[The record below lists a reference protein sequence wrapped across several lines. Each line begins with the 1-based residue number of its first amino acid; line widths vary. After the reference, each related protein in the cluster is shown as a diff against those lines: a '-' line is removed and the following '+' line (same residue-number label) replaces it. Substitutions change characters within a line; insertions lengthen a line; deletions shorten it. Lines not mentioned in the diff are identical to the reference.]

1 MRIGK
6 VIGNVT
12 LGRVHET
19 LVGGTLKLVVPL
31 TLAELA
37 SDVAPQ
43 GESLVMWDDLGA
55 GLGETVCFSEGG
67 EAVQPFKPN
76 VKPVDAYLAAI
87 LDKLNLDQGLIR
99 EMTKGQALSTK

>member
-12 LGRVHET
+12 LSRVHET

-31 TLAELA
+31 TLSELTAETE
-37 SDVAPQ
+37 PQ
-43 GESLVMWDDLGA
+43 GESLVVWDDLGA
-55 GLGETVCFSEGG
+55 GVGETVCFSEGG

-87 LDKLNLDQGLIR
+87 LDNVNLDRELI
-99 EMTKGQALSTK
+99 EGMTNYQ

>member
-12 LGRVHET
+12 LSRVHET

-31 TLAELA
+31 SLAELTA
-37 SDVAPQ
+37 DDQPQ
-43 GESLVMWDDLGA
+43 GESLVAWDDLGA
-55 GLGETVCFSEGG
+55 GLGERVCFSEGG

-87 LDKLNLDQGLIR
+87 LDNVNLDQRLIK
-99 EMTKGQALSTK
+99 EMTNSQ

>member
-12 LGRVHET
+12 LSQVHET

-37 SDVAPQ
+37 ADAVPQ
-43 GESLVMWDDLGA
+43 GESLVVWDDLGA
-55 GLGETVCFSEGG
+55 GVGEMVCFSEGG

-87 LDKLNLDQGLIR
+87 LDNVNLDQDLVKRMAI
-99 EMTKGQALSTK
+99 

>member
-12 LGRVHET
+12 LSTQHESIR
-19 LVGGTLKLVVPL
+19 GSGLKLVVPL

-37 SDVAPQ
+37 SGAAPQ
-43 GESLVMWDDLGA
+43 ADTLVLWDDLNA
-55 GLGETVCFSEGG
+55 GVGDTVCFSEGG

-87 LDKLNLDQGLIR
+87 LDDVHLDRGTIEKLT
-99 EMTKGQALSTK
+99 TK

>member
-19 LVGGTLKLVVPL
+19 LVGGTFKLVVPL
-31 TLAELA
+31 ALAELNND
-37 SDVAPQ
+37 SQPQ
-43 GESLVMWDDLGA
+43 GDSLVVWDDLGA

-67 EAVQPFKPN
+67 EAVQPFKPA
-76 VKPVDAYLAAI
+76 VKPVDAYLSAI
-87 LDKLNLDQGLIR
+87 LDNVNLDQKLVQKLINN
-99 EMTKGQALSTK
+99 

>member
-12 LGRVHET
+12 LSRVHET

-31 TLAELA
+31 TLAELIA
-37 SDVAPQ
+37 DAEPQ
-43 GESLVMWDDLGA
+43 GESLVVWDDLGA

-67 EAVQPFKPN
+67 EAVQPFRPN

-87 LDKLNLDQGLIR
+87 LDNVNLDRELIKG
-99 EMTKGQALSTK
+99 MTNDQ

>member
-12 LGRVHET
+12 LCQVHET
-19 LVGGTLKLVVPL
+19 LVGGSLKLVVPL

-37 SDVAPQ
+37 ADAPPQ
-43 GESLVMWDDLGA
+43 GDSLVMWDDLGA

-67 EAVQPFKPN
+67 EAVQPFRPA
-76 VKPVDAYLAAI
+76 VKPIDAYLAAI
-87 LDKLNLDQGLIR
+87 LDNVNLDR
-99 EMTKGQALSTK
+99 ETIQRMTKDQ

>member
-6 VIGNVT
+6 VIGNVA
-12 LGRVHET
+12 LSQVHET
-19 LVGGTLKLVVPL
+19 LVGGTLKLVAPL

-37 SDVAPQ
+37 SAAAPQ
-43 GESLVMWDDLGA
+43 GDSLVVWDDLGA

-76 VKPVDAYLAAI
+76 VKPIDAYLAAI
-87 LDKLNLDQGLIR
+87 LDNVNLDKSLV
-99 EMTKGQALSTK
+99 ETMTKDE

>member
-12 LGRVHET
+12 LARIHET

-31 TLAELA
+31 TLAELTA
-37 SDVAPQ
+37 DAEPQ
-43 GESLVMWDDLGA
+43 GESLVVWDDLGA
-55 GLGETVCFSEGG
+55 GIGETVCFSEGG
-67 EAVQPFKPN
+67 EAVQPFKPD

-87 LDKLNLDQGLIR
+87 IDTLNLDQRLIQG
-99 EMTKGQALSTK
+99 MANVQ

>member
-1 MRIGK
+1 MRIGR

-12 LGRVHET
+12 LSRVHET

-31 TLAELA
+31 SLAELTA
-37 SDVAPQ
+37 NAQPL
-43 GESLVMWDDLGA
+43 GESLVAWDDLGA

-87 LDKLNLDQGLIR
+87 LDNVNLDQRLIK
-99 EMTKGQALSTK
+99 EMTNSQ

>member
-12 LGRVHET
+12 LNRVHET
-19 LVGGTLKLVVPL
+19 FAAARLKMVVPL

-37 SDVAPQ
+37 SGDAPQ
-43 GESLVMWDDLGA
+43 GESMVVWDDLGA
-55 GLGETVCFSEGG
+55 GVGEMVCFSEGG
-67 EAVQPFKPN
+67 EAVQPFRPE

-87 LDKLNLDQGLIR
+87 LDNVNLDKNMVRQI
-99 EMTKGQALSTK
+99 TKLEKLTL